1 MLIEY
6 DFTLE
11 HINLSTCHDLSG
23 EPLGQNLLCSRGA
36 SFSLLRKIPARKIT
50 SRCPTFCLRS
60 HILRESEIKRGARAR
75 YTHAWKYRRGC
86 VWRRAARGL
95 ELRPLFIL
103 RCGKVLP
110 FGAKFG
116 AHAARVQNRASRL
129 AKRTAGGPTRT
140 RELWQSAMH
149 ARSDAPDQQTGPPHS
164 TSKIWGLSLRR
175 ASQSKREAH
184 SSFWTSA
191 LFKLLSLCR
200 HRT

>member
-36 SFSLLRKIPARKIT
+36 SFCLLRKIPARKIT

-60 HILRESEIKRGARAR
+60 HILGESEIKRGARAR

-116 AHAARVQNRASRL
+116 AHAARVQNRAPAGWANGRL
-129 AKRTAGGPTRT
+129 VLGLHVQGNYGRVPC
-140 RELWQSAMH
+140 MH
-149 ARSDAPDQQTGPPHS
+149 AAMPPTSRPD
-164 TSKIWGLSLRR
+164 RR
-175 ASQSKREAH
+175 IVAAKSED
-184 SSFWTSA
+184 
-191 LFKLLSLCR
+191 
-200 HRT
+200 